1 MAELKED
8 IDKAT
13 EKCVREIMKIQIK
26 KDREARKRF
35 ARDYAGFRNQTIER
49 TMRHYGMFRCK

>member
-1 MAELKED
+1 MSKLSED
-8 IDKAT
+8 IDIAA

-49 TMRHYGMFRCK
+49 TMRHYGMFKYK

>member
-1 MAELKED
+1 MAELSED

-13 EKCVREIMKIQIK
+13 EKCVREIMKIHIK

-49 TMRHYGMFRCK
+49 TMRHYGMFKYK